1 MKHATA
7 ADIGSL
13 PASEAHSRGFGF
25 PGMPVGSV
33 RSGGRRQPVVPGP
46 LQVTNTPQ
54 DDHKRTF
61 VVAPGAAV
69 VV

>member
-13 PASEAHSRGFGF
+13 PASEADSRGFGLS
-25 PGMPVGSV
+25 GMPVGSV
-33 RSGGRRQPVVPGP
+33 RSGGGRQPVVPGP
-46 LQVTNTPQ
+46 LQVTNTPS
-54 DDHKRTF
+54 DDHKRTSG
-61 VVAPGAAV
+61 VAREPAV